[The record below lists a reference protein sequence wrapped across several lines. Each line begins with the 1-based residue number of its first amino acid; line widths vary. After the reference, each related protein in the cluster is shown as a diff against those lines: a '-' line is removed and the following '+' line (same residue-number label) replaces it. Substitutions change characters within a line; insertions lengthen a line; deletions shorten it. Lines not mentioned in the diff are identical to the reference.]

1 MSFNEK
7 EILNLTKKISKKSN
21 FALNYSIS
29 FAWNVDKLMI
39 FILVQVFFKKYYYNA
54 VIDGTITSIRKI
66 AQLFSL

>member
-7 EILNLTKKISKKSN
+7 EILNLTKKNIKKKSK

-39 FILVQVFFKKYYYNA
+39 FILV
-54 VIDGTITSIRKI
+54 
-66 AQLFSL
+66 

>member
-7 EILNLTKKISKKSN
+7 EILNLTKKYQKKSK

-39 FILVQVFFKKYYYNA
+39 FILV
-54 VIDGTITSIRKI
+54 
-66 AQLFSL
+66 